1 MRKQI
6 AAFASIITI
15 VSVAIAIVHF
25 SHISKNSES
34 SINLL
39 ERTVQREDPHFLQIT
54 LEGCPACQ
62 ILDEEKANSGLDF
75 SDMEVITVPIDEKEG
90 FRTSAKNLI
99 PSFTYYPSIYLIDN
113 GNVVGE
119 FDLSSLENFAA
130 RYSEWKSSVLGTK
143 S

>member
-1 MRKQI
+1 MGAHHFCAPTIRDGALMRKQI

-75 SDMEVITVPIDEKEG
+75 SDMEVITVPIDEKEV

-99 PSFTYYPSIYLIDN
+99 PSFTY
-113 GNVVGE
+113 
-119 FDLSSLENFAA
+119 
-130 RYSEWKSSVLGTK
+130 
-143 S
+143 